1 MPAEGVFLPGTYSD
15 ISSFYGGTVLPS
27 KGLTGYESITD
38 PQLARD
44 GIIQRFE
51 FTCDLAWKTTREWL
65 LAKLI

>member
-1 MPAEGVFLPGTYSD
+1 MDKFTIRRENFESALLRLKEGLA
-15 ISSFYGGTVLPS
+15 
-27 KGLTGYESITD
+27 GYESASD